1 MGEKP
6 YRLSEEAKRGS
17 AGKKNPPPAPS
28 RGEGGQ
34 IPAHRVITGVVV
46 GACGLGVVAAL
57 LLGDGPTEI
66 ATCLVAACV
75 LQGMW
80 AGAATIAGVVIG
92 MLIALALATPM
103 GKAIEGS
110 VASLTGSHGVANRS
124 ISIAIAGGAI
134 VLIVGFVVGLVGRG
148 LMRKR
153 PSWRAWNRHV
163 GAIVGGVEG
172 LGLALVVVYWAPMA
186 AEPIAQAQLA
196 QGENPTAERVVK
208 YVRGVRETSVG
219 RALERSNPL
228 EVTDI
233 FAIARD
239 FAEVSRDPRAMERL
253 LNSDVMKRIG
263 EMRSVQDGMA
273 RLRQDPELAPMFERG
288 GVSAEDIRVILE
300 NPTVLK
306 VMDETRVRQD
316 LSPLG
321 PELIEAIRKA
331 KNDK

>member
-1 MGEKP
+1 MGGKP

-17 AGKKNPPPAPS
+17 AEKKSPPPASP
-28 RGEGGQ
+28 RGEREQ
-34 IPAHRVITGVVV
+34 RRAHRVMTGVIV
-46 GACGLGVVAAL
+46 GACVVGVVAAL
-57 LLGDGPTEI
+57 LFGDGPTEV
-66 ATCLVAACV
+66 AVCLVAACV

-80 AGAATIAGVVIG
+80 AGAAAIAGIVIG
-92 MLIALALATPM
+92 MLMALALATPM
-103 GKAIEGS
+103 GKAIEGGVS
-110 VASLTGSHGVANRS
+110 SLTGSHGVANRS

-153 PSWRAWNRHV
+153 PQWRAWNRHL
-163 GAIVGGVEG
+163 GALVGGVEG

-219 RALERSNPL
+219 RALEKSNPL
-228 EVTDI
+228 EVADI
-233 FAIARD
+233 FQIARD

-263 EMRSVQDGMA
+263 EMPSVQDGMA

-300 NPTVLK
+300 NSTVLK
-306 VMDETRVRQD
+306 VMDETSVRED

-321 PELIEAIRKA
+321 AELIEAIRKA
-331 KNDK
+331 KNEK